1 MCKIKNYGQTKKYVD
16 TSKEPKLE
24 NLEDRRKFYQS
35 ELARIKVEKESNKLI
50 DGNIVKDQAFKTG
63 RIIRDSLMAIP
74 SRVSADLASE
84 TDTFSIE
91 QILEKEIRIV
101 LENLSKNLE
110 LVNPESPEL
119 EDDDE

>member
-1 MCKIKNYGQTKKYVD
+1 MGRPKKYVD
-16 TSKEPKLE
+16 TSKEAKFE